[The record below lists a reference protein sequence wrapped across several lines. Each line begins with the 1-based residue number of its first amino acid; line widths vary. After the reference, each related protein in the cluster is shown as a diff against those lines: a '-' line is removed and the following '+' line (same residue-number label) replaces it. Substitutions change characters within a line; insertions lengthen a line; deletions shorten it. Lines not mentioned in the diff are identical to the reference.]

1 MRRKKR
7 RGICFKAQV
16 NCPLKACQQQQLRS
30 LSFTAFYKRLSSL
43 RENNTTKTKSFTVLV
58 SYLLFLSL
66 VRFFFFQSGR
76 PSKVA
81 ADDPKKWAQRPKILT
96 VTLNAFFFVLRH
108 EGEKEKFKSFRPHIL
123 IASIH
128 KRAHSILNAPLFRI
142 QHWYYSFFG

>member
-1 MRRKKR
+1 M
-7 RGICFKAQV
+7 
-16 NCPLKACQQQQLRS
+16 
-30 LSFTAFYKRLSSL
+30 
-43 RENNTTKTKSFTVLV
+43 
-58 SYLLFLSL
+58 
-66 VRFFFFQSGR
+66 
-76 PSKVA
+76 A

-142 QHWYYSFFG
+142 QHWYYSFFGRERERVISVVVVVVVVVVVCRRAVCSSVCVLCEKDISFLKEFWNRLFVCPCGLIWLRSSFKTLFFSLHIYT

>member
-1 MRRKKR
+1 M
-7 RGICFKAQV
+7 
-16 NCPLKACQQQQLRS
+16 
-30 LSFTAFYKRLSSL
+30 
-43 RENNTTKTKSFTVLV
+43 
-58 SYLLFLSL
+58 
-66 VRFFFFQSGR
+66 
-76 PSKVA
+76 A

-142 QHWYYSFFG
+142 QHWYYSFFEEREKGLLVLLLLLLLFVGEQCVVVYVFCVKRISHF